1 MFESKHN
8 YLQSHFLHV
17 TLLKFCIVSVE
28 YDLLNFTITKSI
40 WTSRVTRGGPPV
52 LLLLFPL
59 TQTRG
64 RERGGEGGGGGGGG
78 GGELI
83 LANTFCSWITRKMQ
97 TILKFHSGKTK
108 MFGSRMQLKKCFDR
122 WRIWVL
128 IVQNWMVRTEDFL
141 KSIQMH

>member
-17 TLLKFCIVSVE
+17 TILKFCIVSVE
-28 YDLLNFTITKSI
+28 YYLLNFNITKSM
-40 WTSRVTRGGPPV
+40 WTSRVTRGGPLV
-52 LLLLFPL
+52 LLLLLPL

-64 RERGGEGGGGGGGG
+64 RERGGEGWGGVGWGGV
-78 GGELI
+78 GELI
-83 LANTFCSWITRKMQ
+83 LANIFCSWITRKMQ

-108 MFGSRMQLKKCFDR
+108 MFGSRTQLKKCFDR

-128 IVQNWMVRTEDFL
+128 IVQNWMGRTEDFNPN
-141 KSIQMH
+141 KMH